1 MNSIQYFRNF
11 YARYVVSK
19 YGKMDER
26 VIAAFSA
33 VEREHYV
40 GPGPWKISTQFSGYI
55 DTVID
60 DPRILY
66 QDVLIG
72 LITERHI
79 NNGQPS
85 LHARCLAA
93 CNPKSGDFVLHIG
106 TGTGYYT
113 AILAE
118 LVGSTGNVLGYEI
131 DASLAEQA
139 RRNLSHLPNVK
150 IVNASGC
157 EAALPRADV
166 LYVNAA
172 ATHPIPAWLDALKI
186 GGRLIF
192 PLGPDKAAGCMLLV
206 ARVSETKYAAGAV
219 IGAAFTPCIGA
230 RNDAMSEN
238 LATAIKKQPMTAIK
252 SLRRNNSPDASAWC
266 VGDGW
271 WLSMSAPAG

>member
-1 MNSIQYFRNF
+1 MSSIQDFRNF
-11 YARYVVSK
+11 YARYVVGN
-19 YGKMDER
+19 YGKIDDR
-26 VIAAFSA
+26 LVAAFAA

-40 GPGPWKISTQFSGYI
+40 GPGPWKISTRVSGYL
-55 DTVID
+55 DTIID

-85 LHARCLAA
+85 LHARCLAT
-93 CNPKSGDFVLHIG
+93 CNPKSGESVVHIG

-118 LVGSTGNVLGYEI
+118 LVGTAATIVGYEI
-131 DASLAEQA
+131 DGTLADKA
-139 RRNLSHLPNVK
+139 RHNLGHLPNVK
-150 IVNASGC
+150 IIS
-157 EAALPRADV
+157 AAGGDVPLPKADV

-172 ATHPIPAWLDALKI
+172 ATHPLPAWLDALKL

-192 PLGPDKAAGCMLLV
+192 PLSPDKEAGCMLLIV
-206 ARVSETKYAAGAV
+206 RLGETKYAAGAV

-230 RNDAMSEN
+230 RNEAMSEV
-238 LATAIKKQPMTAIK
+238 LAQAMKRQPMTAIK

-266 VGDGW
+266 VGEGW
-271 WLSMSAPAG
+271 WLSTKDPVD